1 MFNLYNV
8 SSTVILM
15 GTLIYI
21 AKQTN
26 IQKKDL
32 EMRINYQKR
41 EKAIEMA
48 KVFSELIDK
57 TILVSEVLKN
67 LEAINKINISDS
79 DYNHLNYF
87 DEDELKKLFDE
98 DDLGKIKS
106 EINIENIG
114 LEKYISA
121 YAITGDS
128 SLNKFKD
135 EIIFLINE
143 KFLRNEKTKQEYDKM
158 DIIIKRE
165 FSKTMVEL
173 LNQLEWFS
181 MHFMSDIAEEKTVY
195 QSLHQIYLKTIKLYY
210 PHIAYLNRKGIKDKY
225 YCNIIGLYVKWANIY
240 HKEKED
246 EVKRNKKISDL
257 KQKEK
262 EKEVMNKTRQAP
274 SARRIIGMVMGVI
287 IIALGPFIQFFDGHF
302 AQKALK
308 YKQEKK

>member
-87 DEDELKKLFDE
+87 DEDELEKLFDE

-262 EKEVMNKTRQAP
+262 ENTTPRGTNE
-274 SARRIIGMVMGVI
+274 S
-287 IIALGPFIQFFDGHF
+287 LC
-302 AQKALK
+302 
-308 YKQEKK
+308 

>member
-181 MHFMSDIAEEKTVY
+181 MHFMSDIAGEKTVY

-262 EKEVMNKTRQAP
+262 ENTTPRGTNE
-274 SARRIIGMVMGVI
+274 S
-287 IIALGPFIQFFDGHF
+287 LC
-302 AQKALK
+302 
-308 YKQEKK
+308 

>member
-15 GTLIYI
+15 GTLFYI

-87 DEDELKKLFDE
+87 DEEELKKLFDE

-143 KFLRNEKTKQEYDKM
+143 KFLRNEKTKHEYDKM
-158 DIIIKRE
+158 DVIIKRE

-262 EKEVMNKTRQAP
+262 ENTTPRGTNE
-274 SARRIIGMVMGVI
+274 S
-287 IIALGPFIQFFDGHF
+287 LC
-302 AQKALK
+302 
-308 YKQEKK
+308 

>member
-165 FSKTMVEL
+165 FSKTLVEL

-262 EKEVMNKTRQAP
+262 ENTTPRGTNE
-274 SARRIIGMVMGVI
+274 S
-287 IIALGPFIQFFDGHF
+287 LC
-302 AQKALK
+302 
-308 YKQEKK
+308 

>member
-210 PHIAYLNRKGIKDKY
+210 PHIGYLNRKGIKDKY

-262 EKEVMNKTRQAP
+262 ENTTPRGTNE
-274 SARRIIGMVMGVI
+274 S
-287 IIALGPFIQFFDGHF
+287 LC
-302 AQKALK
+302 
-308 YKQEKK
+308 

>member
-165 FSKTMVEL
+165 ISKTMVEL
-173 LNQLEWFS
+173 LNQIE
-181 MHFMSDIAEEKTVY
+181 
-195 QSLHQIYLKTIKLYY
+195 
-210 PHIAYLNRKGIKDKY
+210 G
-225 YCNIIGLYVKWANIY
+225 
-240 HKEKED
+240 
-246 EVKRNKKISDL
+246 L
-257 KQKEK
+257 KQKY
-262 EKEVMNKTRQAP
+262 P
-274 SARRIIGMVMGVI
+274 SIQKVHFVASIPSCLSIEIGKRFALNTHRLPQIISYHFVNSGTPKYPFGI
-287 IIALGPFIQFFDGHF
+287 IVSDG
-302 AQKALK
+302 ATGKGKLIK
-308 YKQEKK
+308 G

>member
-106 EINIENIG
+106 EII
-114 LEKYISA
+114 
-121 YAITGDS
+121 
-128 SLNKFKD
+128 
-135 EIIFLINE
+135 
-143 KFLRNEKTKQEYDKM
+143 
-158 DIIIKRE
+158 
-165 FSKTMVEL
+165 
-173 LNQLEWFS
+173 
-181 MHFMSDIAEEKTVY
+181 
-195 QSLHQIYLKTIKLYY
+195 
-210 PHIAYLNRKGIKDKY
+210 
-225 YCNIIGLYVKWANIY
+225 
-240 HKEKED
+240 
-246 EVKRNKKISDL
+246 
-257 KQKEK
+257 
-262 EKEVMNKTRQAP
+262 
-274 SARRIIGMVMGVI
+274 
-287 IIALGPFIQFFDGHF
+287 
-302 AQKALK
+302 
-308 YKQEKK
+308 

>member
-15 GTLIYI
+15 GKLIYI

-262 EKEVMNKTRQAP
+262 ENTTPRGTNE
-274 SARRIIGMVMGVI
+274 S
-287 IIALGPFIQFFDGHF
+287 LC
-302 AQKALK
+302 
-308 YKQEKK
+308 

>member
-173 LNQLEWFS
+173 LKWFS

-262 EKEVMNKTRQAP
+262 ENTTPRGTNE
-274 SARRIIGMVMGVI
+274 S
-287 IIALGPFIQFFDGHF
+287 LC
-302 AQKALK
+302 
-308 YKQEKK
+308 

>member
-262 EKEVMNKTRQAP
+262 ENTTPRGTNESLCVK
-274 SARRIIGMVMGVI
+274 
-287 IIALGPFIQFFDGHF
+287 
-302 AQKALK
+302 
-308 YKQEKK
+308 

>member
-262 EKEVMNKTRQAP
+262 ENTTPRGTNEM
-274 SARRIIGMVMGVI
+274 
-287 IIALGPFIQFFDGHF
+287 LC
-302 AQKALK
+302 
-308 YKQEKK
+308 

>member
-67 LEAINKINISDS
+67 LEAINKVNISDS

-262 EKEVMNKTRQAP
+262 ENTTPRGTNE
-274 SARRIIGMVMGVI
+274 S
-287 IIALGPFIQFFDGHF
+287 L
-302 AQKALK
+302 L
-308 YKQEKK
+308 

>member
-106 EINIENIG
+106 EINIKNIG

-262 EKEVMNKTRQAP
+262 ENTTPRGTNE
-274 SARRIIGMVMGVI
+274 S
-287 IIALGPFIQFFDGHF
+287 LC
-302 AQKALK
+302 
-308 YKQEKK
+308 

>member
-1 MFNLYNV
+1 
-8 SSTVILM
+8 M

-57 TILVSEVLKN
+57 TILVSEVLKY

-143 KFLRNEKTKQEYDKM
+143 KFLRN
-158 DIIIKRE
+158 
-165 FSKTMVEL
+165 
-173 LNQLEWFS
+173 
-181 MHFMSDIAEEKTVY
+181 
-195 QSLHQIYLKTIKLYY
+195 
-210 PHIAYLNRKGIKDKY
+210 
-225 YCNIIGLYVKWANIY
+225 
-240 HKEKED
+240 
-246 EVKRNKKISDL
+246 
-257 KQKEK
+257 
-262 EKEVMNKTRQAP
+262 
-274 SARRIIGMVMGVI
+274 
-287 IIALGPFIQFFDGHF
+287 
-302 AQKALK
+302 
-308 YKQEKK
+308 